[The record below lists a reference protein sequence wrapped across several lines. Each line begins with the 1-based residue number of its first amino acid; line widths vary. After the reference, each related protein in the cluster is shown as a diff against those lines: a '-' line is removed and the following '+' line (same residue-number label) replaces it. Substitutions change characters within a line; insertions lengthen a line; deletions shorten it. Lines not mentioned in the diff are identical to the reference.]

1 VSTPFTFLLFGAAIF
16 LAIAA
21 IGIIRGIKL
30 KERAY
35 CISGLVCV
43 LLSLWMVLMYFS
55 QFVLGMGFFIAGA
68 IIGLANY
75 SKSMKAASR
84 EAVTSHK
91 ETDVSKPLKI
101 IDLFSWGG
109 WFKIASRWG
118 IRKALLFYILFN
130 LGSIWVIPLVLL
142 ILNVGSFNF
151 IVFIAIFVTVGVV
164 ISSVPIFNQQIVK
177 NLEVKKDH

>member
-1 VSTPFTFLLFGAAIF
+1 MSTLFTFLLLGASIF
-16 LAIAA
+16 LGIAA
-21 IGIIRGIKL
+21 ISIIRGVKL
-30 KERAY
+30 KESAY
-35 CISGLVCV
+35 CISGLVSV

-101 IDLFSWGG
+101 IELFSWDG
-109 WFKIASRWG
+109 WFKIASRRG
-118 IRKALLFYILFN
+118 IRKAQLLYILFN
-130 LGSIWVIPLVLL
+130 LGFIWILPVVLI
-142 ILNVGSFNF
+142 ILNLGSLVF
-151 IVFIAIFVTVGVV
+151 ISFIAILVTVGVV
-164 ISSVPIFNQQIVK
+164 ISSVPIFNHQIK
-177 NLEVKKDH
+177 RNLEVKEN